1 MAVQQPDDLVNVDPD
16 LTEAFLLAFVK
27 YQLHPKMQMDRFN
40 IVGILPVRIACS
52 AHETQKISRLNH
64 ISFFEPRRKGSIL
77 LQVGI
82 IVIAP

>member
-1 MAVQQPDDLVNVDPD
+1 MAVQQPNNIVNIYPD
-16 LTEAFLLAFVK
+16 LAEAFLLAFVK
-27 YQLHPKMQMDRFN
+27 YQLHPKVQMDRFN
-40 IVGILPVRIACS
+40 IVGIFPVRIACS

-64 ISFFEPRRKGSIL
+64 ISFLKPRRKGCIL